1 MKEPFRTLLFCGL
14 LCLLL
19 SFVLTASADDLPTN
33 YAKALKY
40 VKKNQPMEAVA
51 SNIGWN
57 PKQLTELK
65 AALPDGAVF
74 HFTCKWNGI
83 VFSDDC
89 ESLNYYDSVGVDHPE
104 VGLRLHYITT
114 CTEK

>member
-1 MKEPFRTLLFCGL
+1 MMKKPFRTLLFCGL

-65 AALPDGAVF
+65 AAQCFISPA
-74 HFTCKWNGI
+74 NGTVSPFQMKARNWI
-83 VFSDDC
+83 
-89 ESLNYYDSVGVDHPE
+89 
-104 VGLRLHYITT
+104 
-114 CTEK
+114 